1 MVEVNNE
8 STNIKSV
15 VDMIMMIFFNSI
27 QGYEPIDYQL
37 ILLNTLHEILKRN
50 NRFAESLSEEEC
62 EELLR
67 LVKVTASSQKEEK
80 ISYYKELA
88 DSNNIIALYLLGNMY
103 LYGIWVKQDITMAL
117 MCFRKVLCHEKCLE
131 VSYIR
136 GKIINFISNI
146 RYFVK
151 YPDKTVF
158 DVDTEDEDVRLGCEL
173 LKKRETAKDTRKGL
187 HHLISAA
194 KRKNYEAFY
203 LLGCTYRII
212 YNNGIRVDNAI
223 NALKI
228 AGNHGIDSAFFEL
241 GNLYVKSSRVKH
253 DYGLAKDYYTKAANS
268 GNGLAEFALGNL
280 YSSGLLEENDYS
292 KSIDMYIKASRR
304 NLINTDGLLARL
316 SFVRGG
322 LDGINGIVPDF
333 DEIIKYMIEEYSN
346 HNSKINALLGRL
358 YLRGM
363 YVPCDYEKARD
374 YLERAG
380 AEGEFSAI
388 CDLGYM
394 YLMGLGV
401 ETNIKK
407 ANIYFADAN
416 ELLSDSKIS
425 K

>member
-80 ISYYKELA
+80 ISYYRELA
-88 DSNNIIALYLLGNMY
+88 CNNNIIALYLLGNMY
-103 LYGIWVKQDITMAL
+103 LYGIWVKQDITRAL
-117 MCFRKVLCHEKCLE
+117 MCFRKVLCHEKCFE
-131 VSYIR
+131 VPYIR
-136 GKIINFISNI
+136 GKITNFISNI
-146 RYFVK
+146 RYFFK
-151 YPDKTVF
+151 HDGKTVF
-158 DVDTEDEDVRLGCEL
+158 DIDAEDEDVRLGCEL
-173 LKKRETAKDTRKGL
+173 LKKRETANDTRKGL
-187 HHLISAA
+187 HYLISAA

-203 LLGCTYRII
+203 ILGCTYRIL
-212 YNNGIRVDNAI
+212 YNNGIKVDNAI
-223 NALKI
+223 KLLEI
-228 AGNHGIDSAFFEL
+228 AGKHGIDGAFFEL
-241 GNLYVKSSRVKH
+241 GNLYVKSNRVKH
-253 DYGLAKDYYTKAANS
+253 DYNLAKDYYEKAAKND
-268 GNGLAEFALGNL
+268 NGLAQFALGNL
-280 YSSGLLEENDYS
+280 YSSGFLGEKDYI
-292 KSIDMYIKASRR
+292 KSISMYIKASRK
-304 NLINTDGLLARL
+304 NLIDTDSLLARL
-316 SFVRGG
+316 SSVRGG

-333 DEIIKYMIEEYSN
+333 NEIIKYMTEDYSY
-346 HNSKINALLGRL
+346 HNFKTYALLGRL

-374 YLERAG
+374 YLEKAVVGRD
-380 AEGEFSAI
+380 FSAT

-401 ETNIKK
+401 ESDIEQ
-407 ANIYFADAN
+407 ANIYFTDAN
-416 ELLSDSKIS
+416 NQLSDAKR

>member
-1 MVEVNNE
+1 MIEVNNE

-15 VDMIMMIFFNSI
+15 IDMIMMIFFNSI

-67 LVKVTASSQKEEK
+67 LVKVTASSKKEEK

-88 DSNNIIALYLLGNMY
+88 RNNNIIALYLLGNMY
-103 LYGIWVKQDITMAL
+103 LYGIWTKQDITRAL
-117 MCFRKVLCHEKCLE
+117 MCFRKVLCHEKCFE

-136 GKIINFISNI
+136 GKITNFISNI
-146 RYFVK
+146 RYFAK
-151 YPDKTVF
+151 YDGKTVF
-158 DVDTEDEDVRLGCEL
+158 DTEAEDEDVRLGCEL
-173 LKKRETAKDTRKGL
+173 LKKRETANDTRKGL
-187 HHLISAA
+187 NHLITAA

-203 LLGCTYRII
+203 ILGCTYRII
-212 YNNGIRVDNAI
+212 YNKGIKVDNAI
-223 NALKI
+223 KLLEI
-228 AGNHGIDSAFFEL
+228 AGNQGIDSAFFEL
-241 GNLYVKSSRVKH
+241 GNLYVKCNRVKH
-253 DYGLAKDYYTKAANS
+253 DYNLAEYYYEKAAKN

-280 YSSGLLEENDYS
+280 YSSEFLGEKDYI
-292 KSIDMYIKASRR
+292 KSISMYIKASRK
-304 NLINTDGLLARL
+304 NLIDTDSLLARL
-316 SFVRGG
+316 SSVRGG

-333 DEIIKYMIEEYSN
+333 DEIIKYMTEDYSY
-346 HNSKINALLGRL
+346 HNFKTYALLGRL

-374 YLERAG
+374 YLEKAVAG
-380 AEGEFSAI
+380 RDFSAA

-401 ETNIKK
+401 EADIEK
-407 ANIYFADAN
+407 ANIYFTDAN
-416 ELLSDSKIS
+416 NQLLDAKR